1 MAQNKHRNDENT
13 IFNGNPPEIEKLYNG
28 RYRFTFRCTRDDN
41 NTGWYY
47 ENRENLFAEFGD
59 LSQTPYAKQGKGVT
73 PPTGQTWPDLRLI
86 QHGWV
91 FIPQIDV
98 PLLQF
103 VYETLT
109 DTYVEDRKETVDYEL
124 NGLRRVTRTLIA
136 KEGTTYGKVVGTD
149 TISHTAIGYG
159 TETLYLASV
168 EDIDLEDDEG
178 GFTRIRETWL
188 QAGQVF
194 RRESNPSDGLKQIT
208 TGWWKVIGATVG
220 PIIEKSTENFEGFE
234 IFSVTTMNAPDGSDI
249 TDGEN
254 DKLVDS
260 FQTLSNWTRP
270 GIVGIQEEK
279 RFPGTSVLA
288 TRVKDWQ
295 KAPVQMRVRA
305 NVAIYFSKDSNI
317 SDADFD
323 IITGKVGVK
332 YWNPDNWT
340 TLIGKSA
347 DDIDS
352 LAAAI
357 NRTWRGFRRIDPTD
371 ADYSETYPKLSNSA
385 DANAGVTSGPLPV
398 ESYPEWFGQYLQSFV
413 YSGSQDPPPSGNGL
427 TLAEAELIGGPEKP
441 EGKVWM
447 IDIQNPKAFTDV
459 DGTDYYKKTYVWSY
473 IPDFDAGEDIWD
485 DAP

>member
-136 KEGTTYGKVVGTD
+136 KEGTTYGKTVGTD

-168 EDIDLEDDEG
+168 EDIDLDDDEG

-270 GIVGIQEEK
+270 GIVGLEEAY
-279 RFPGTSVLA
+279 RFPSTSIEA
-288 TRVKDWQ
+288 TRVQVLQ
-295 KAPVQMRVRA
+295 KAPCQMRIRA
-305 NVAIYFSKDSNI
+305 NVEIYFSKNNNI
-317 SDADFD
+317 ADTDFD
-323 IITGKVGVK
+323 TITGGTGVK
-332 YWNPDNWT
+332 YWNPDEWV
-340 TLIGKSA
+340 TLEGA
-347 DDIDS
+347 GANDIDS
-352 LAAAI
+352 LI
-357 NRTWRGFRRIDPTD
+357 SSVNRTYRGFRAIDSTD
-371 ADYSETYPKLSNSA
+371 ADYSATYPKNTTSA
-385 DANAGVTSGPLPV
+385 SARAGVGSGVLPV
-398 ESYPEWFGQYLQSFV
+398 DISPEWFGSYITAFI
-413 YSGSQDPPPSGNGL
+413 YGGAGSPDPNGL
-427 TLAEAELIGGPEKP
+427 SLADANLVGGPEKP
-441 EGKVWM
+441 EGKIWM
-447 IDIQNPKAFTDV
+447 IDVQNPKAFTDI
-459 DGTDYYKKTYVWSY
+459 DGVDYYKKTYVWSY

>member
-47 ENRENLFAEFGD
+47 EDRENLFAEFGD

-136 KEGTTYGKVVGTD
+136 KEGTTYGKTVGTD
-149 TISHTAIGYG
+149 TIEHTAIGYG

-208 TGWWKVIGATVG
+208 TGWWKVIGTTVG

-260 FQTLSNWTRP
+260 FQTLTNWTRP
-270 GIVGIQEEK
+270 GIVGLIEDV
-279 RFPGTSVLA
+279 RGFSATSV
-288 TRVKDWQ
+288 RVWQ
-295 KAPVQMRVRA
+295 QAPVQMKVRA
-305 NVAIYFSKDSNI
+305 NVAIYFSKNANI
-317 SDADFD
+317 SDLDFD
-323 IITGKVGVK
+323 TITGGIGVK
-332 YWNPDNWT
+332 LWNPDSWP
-340 TLIGKSA
+340 TLDGDAVGGISA
-347 DDIDS
+347 KN
-352 LAAAI
+352 L
-357 NRTWRGFRRIDPTD
+357 NRTYRGFRVIDSTD
-371 ADYSETYPKLSNSA
+371 SDYSEDYPKLKETAQAIHGSELLSWI
-385 DANAGVTSGPLPV
+385 NAQ
-398 ESYPEWFGQYLQSFV
+398 WFGTFINV
-413 YSGSQDPPPSGNGL
+413 GL
-427 TLAEAELIGGPEKP
+427 TEPDGTVVATANITEGPEKP
-441 EGKVWM
+441 EGKIWM
-447 IDIQNPKAFTDV
+447 IDVQNPKAFTDV